1 MSQYGSPL
9 GQVTASLRGAA
20 KLQIERELASLP
32 LEELPFGEV
41 CEMAG
46 AIRDRLYA
54 LTFKRQAREADRLRV
69 EAETRH
75 KKEVETLGAV
85 LRADR
90 RKKSLI
96 EQANHQADAY
106 CQEKAI
112 LGWEH
117 LRVLADVEAR
127 LDVFLTG
134 GEPIVEA
141 QAIVQ
146 SVLAARIA
154 EAEAV
159 RAAAQAK
166 ANEKWREEM
175 TAGLVLGAVV
185 GLVVLS
191 QKFPEQTLA
200 IFNWIEGTFGYK
212 PGANAHAPNP
222 EAPKTASPAANAE
235 ARSRSR
241 RRGKDPL
248 SPSNPEP
255 L

>member
-1 MSQYGSPL
+1 M
-9 GQVTASLRGAA
+9 A
-20 KLQIERELASLP
+20 IERQLASLP
-32 LEELPFGEV
+32 LEDLPYEEV

-54 LTFKRQAREADRLRV
+54 MTFRRQAQEADRLRV
-69 EAETRH
+69 EADTRQ
-75 KKEVETLGAV
+75 KKEVEALGAL

-90 RKKSLI
+90 RKKI
-96 EQANHQADAY
+96 FIQQANHQADAY

-117 LRVLADVEAR
+117 LRVLADVGAR
-127 LDVFLTG
+127 LDVFLNG
-134 GEPIVEA
+134 DEPIVEA

-154 EAEAV
+154 EAEAIL
-159 RAAAQAK
+159 AAAQEK

-191 QKFPEQTLA
+191 LKYPDQTLA
-200 IFNWIEGTFGYK
+200 IFNWIERTFGYS
-212 PGANAHAPNP
+212 PGANADAPNP
-222 EAPKTASPAANAE
+222 EAPKSAPPTSSAE
-235 ARSRSR
+235 ARPR
-241 RRGKDPL
+241 RTGRRKYPDTPS
-248 SPSNPEP
+248 SPESPWGNSVGGEP
-255 L
+255 AHA